1 MHRVYRSILAATV
14 LSLNLAI
21 IGCGG
26 SGTASSSTNSSDNPS
41 STPPTS
47 DNRQPTAAIIA
58 PRAYLSGETV
68 TLDGSPSSDP
78 DGDSLSFQ
86 WTQTQGATISHGGN
100 SNPQFSFIAPSVAQ
114 PTTYRFQLSV
124 SDGELSDS
132 VSVDIVITPLVDTT
146 APSISSR
153 SPQPDQTGVSTTA
166 LVSVT
171 FDEPLLESSVNSQS
185 LSLYQGGTSV
195 SGSVSYDSSSRSI
208 RFSPASEL
216 AANTIYSVMLGSNI
230 QDTSGNMAS
239 AESWDFTTGEQ
250 YNLGPTSQQTIDSCM
265 NDRDKLMLTLVNN
278 ARAVTRSCGSTSYP
292 AVAPLAWHC
301 LLENAAQGHSTSMA
315 DNDYHNHT
323 GIDGSSPGD
332 RITAAGYDWRAYGE
346 NIAGGYFDEAAVM
359 DAWLGSSGHCANI
372 MNSRF
377 EEFGS
382 AYAEN
387 SASTYRIYW
396 TQNFATQ

>member
-1 MHRVYRSILAATV
+1 MRKVYRTILLASA
-14 LSLNLAI
+14 LSLNLGI
-21 IGCGG
+21 VGCGG
-26 SGTASSSTNSSDNPS
+26 SGTASSSTNSSDNLPPA
-41 STPPTS
+41 PPTT
-47 DNRQPTAAIIA
+47 DNRQPTALISASRIH
-58 PRAYLSGETV
+58 LSGETV
-68 TLDGSPSSDP
+68 TLDGSASSDP

-86 WTQTQGATISHGGN
+86 WTQTQGAAVSHGDD
-100 SNPQFSFIAPSVAQ
+100 SNPQLSFIAPSVAQ

-132 VSVDIVITPLVDTT
+132 ISVDIEITPLVDAT

-166 LVSVT
+166 LISVT
-171 FDEPLLESSVNSQS
+171 FDEPLLQSSVDSQS
-185 LSLYQGGTSV
+185 LSLYQGGASI
-195 SGSVSYDSSSRSI
+195 SGSVSYDSNSRSI
-208 RFSPASEL
+208 RFSPATEL
-216 AANTIYSVMLGSNI
+216 TANTTYSVMLGSNI
-230 QDTSGNMAS
+230 QDTSGNTAS

-250 YNLGPTSQQTIDSCM
+250 YNLGSTSQQTIDSCM

-301 LLENAAQGHSTSMA
+301 LLEEAAQGHSTSMA
-315 DNDYHNHT
+315 DNDYHDHT
-323 GIDGSSPGD
+323 GIDSSSPGD
-332 RITAAGYDWRAYGE
+332 RITAAGYAWRTYGE
-346 NIAGGYFDEAAVM
+346 NIAGGYPDESAVM
-359 DAWLGSSGHCANI
+359 DAWLGSPGHCANI

-382 AYAEN
+382 AFAEN